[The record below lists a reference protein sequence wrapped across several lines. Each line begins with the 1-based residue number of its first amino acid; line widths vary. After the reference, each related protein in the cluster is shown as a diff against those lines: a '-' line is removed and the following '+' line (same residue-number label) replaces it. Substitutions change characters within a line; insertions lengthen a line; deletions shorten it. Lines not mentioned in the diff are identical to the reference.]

1 MSVPW
6 TCPLPSSG
14 NRMDS
19 IRSALHFAGGLL
31 PTRLQVLGVQSF
43 ECGGGVATA
52 LGPQAITR
60 AAGAGACLNGCVAQD
75 IQVRLLL
82 RLVFVLNGWYNNAW
96 IITPLFCC
104 STALRDGIQ
113 SARKREISR
122 NEAHIST
129 NIKNWPAK
137 PIAHI

>member
-6 TCPLPSSG
+6 TCRLPSSG

-43 ECGGGVATA
+43 QCGGGVATA

-60 AAGAGACLNGCVAQD
+60 AAGAGACLNGCVARD

-82 RLVFVLNGWYNNAW
+82 RL
-96 IITPLFCC
+96 
-104 STALRDGIQ
+104 IQ
-113 SARKREISR
+113 HVDNSRRAARKREISR

-129 NIKNWPAK
+129 NIKNWPAR